1 MVDGELDV
9 DGVNDCDDV
18 SDVVGDDDCDGVAP
32 TDNDADGVFVD
43 VVDDVGVAV
52 ALAGGTTLQ
61 YRFPCE

>member
-1 MVDGELDV
+1 MDV

-32 TDNDADGVFVD
+32 TDNDADGVFVN
-43 VVDDVGVAV
+43 VVDDVGVTV
-52 ALAGGTTLQ
+52 TLAGGTTLQ